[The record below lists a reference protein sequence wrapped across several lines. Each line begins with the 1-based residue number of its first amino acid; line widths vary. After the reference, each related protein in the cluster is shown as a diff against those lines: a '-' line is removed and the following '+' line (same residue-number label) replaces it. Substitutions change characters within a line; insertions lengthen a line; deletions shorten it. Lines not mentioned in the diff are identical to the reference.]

1 MIKTGGVTSLY
12 RGVTA
17 PLMGVAPIFAL
28 SFAGNAAGQNI
39 VRNVT
44 GHQKLNYG
52 ELFAGGCIAGI
63 YSTVIMAPGE
73 RIKVFNPQA
82 PVAQKVADEVVFR
95 RFQGEGVE
103 FFKIGPH

>member
-73 RIKVFNPQA
+73 RIKVFNTRA
-82 PVAQKVADEVVFR
+82 
-95 RFQGEGVE
+95 GWWSL
-103 FFKIGPH
+103 KIPKTEELILCISAYAKFLR